1 MDDQRQFLTESLLK
15 AVTIANEV
23 DEPYRNTA
31 FPIILQWLINAHEN
45 TRSSATVS
53 QNSDKQESS
62 ELRLPSSMSVNA
74 FFHKANPESH
84 SARFVCAAYYL
95 LHTGKA
101 EYFTQAD
108 ILEIYGKLRTPK
120 PKNSSDVMSQ
130 CIKKVYIIDGPLTPD
145 KQKTWVI
152 TPDGEGYVEELLN
165 GNAAVNNTSS
175 R

>member
-1 MDDQRQFLTESLLK
+1 MDDQRQFLTEALLK
-15 AVTIANEV
+15 AATITNEV

-31 FPIILQWLINAHEN
+31 FPVILQWLINASGN
-45 TRSSATVS
+45 TSSSATIS
-53 QNSDKQESS
+53 QNSDKPEST

-84 SARFVCAAYYL
+84 PARFVCAAYYL

-108 ILEIYGKLRTPK
+108 ILEIYGKLRTPR
-120 PKNSSDVMSQ
+120 PKNPSDVMNQ
-130 CIKKVYIIDGPLTPD
+130 CIKKVHIIDGPTTPD

-152 TPDGEGYVEELLN
+152 TPDGEEYVEELLN
-165 GNAAVNNTSS
+165 DNATTNNASS